1 MRIIALPLAKV
12 RIPPGAKQEPSF
24 NANNLLLFYHF
35 DLVSPCPGL
44 GHTDLSWHKKVLKSV
59 TEKAADLWTDLGKG
73 PKGSWKVGV
82 VFLSRARE
90 R

>member
-12 RIPPGAKQEPSF
+12 RIPPGAKLEPSF

-35 DLVSPCPGL
+35 DLVSPCPGR
-44 GHTDLSWHKKVLKSV
+44 TDLSWHRKVLKSV
-59 TEKAADLWTDLGKG
+59 TDKATGLWTDLGKG